1 MAKREKKAKDPNK
14 VGFIQGFKDF
24 ISKGSVIDLAVAV
37 VIGGAFGAIVNSMVK
52 DIIMP
57 PIALLFGDKGF
68 EHLYWVLRGNDPMSQ
83 AVIDGTATPGVVMYY
98 GNFIQTIVNFLII
111 AFFIYVVFIVII
123 KGAQKRLADKRAAE
137 EAALKGDEPVE
148 EPAEPEVPADIQ
160 LLTEIRDQLKDL
172 NKGKK

>member
-1 MAKREKKAKDPNK
+1 MARKEKKAKDPNK
-14 VGFIQGFKDF
+14 KGFLQGFKEF

-57 PIALLFGDKGF
+57 PIAALFGENGF
-68 EHLYWVLRGNDPMSQ
+68 EQLYWVIKGNDPASE
-83 AVIDGTATPGVVMYY
+83 AVVSGAEKAGAVMYY
-98 GNFIQTIVNFLII
+98 GNFIQTIINFLII

-123 KGAQKRLADKRAAE
+123 KGAQRRVEERKAAE
-137 EAALKGDEPVE
+137 QAALEDEQPEE
-148 EPAEPEVPADIQ
+148 EPKEPEVPADIQ

-172 NKGKK
+172 NKGK